1 MKSKLSPTALKQ
13 KSKETPSAVH
23 QFDDLPDTALISITN
38 AGIVA
43 GRSRCSIYRHVKAGE
58 LTIVRVGKSSRLIVG
73 QVRRLIGGTGSDLIE
88 PPKLAASVKRRS
100 AIAAA

>member
-1 MKSKLSPTALKQ
+1 MKSKLSPTALRQ
-13 KSKETPSAVH
+13 KNNETPPAVQ

-58 LTIVRVGKSSRLIVG
+58 LTIVRVGSSSRLVVG
-73 QVRRLIGGTGSDLIE
+73 QLRRLIG
-88 PPKLAASVKRRS
+88 AR
-100 AIAAA
+100 